1 MLLLLHSCCIAFF
14 ALKGCLNQLHSN
26 ANNKPKKSYVQRVE
40 NIGKRSQ
47 SVHELKFNREKMYPS
62 GSKFLCEL
70 FFVCLILLLKRL
82 ILPLLHILYP
92 CKEKSMLL
100 K

>member
-1 MLLLLHSCCIAFF
+1 MINQKNHMF
-14 ALKGCLNQLHSN
+14 KG
-26 ANNKPKKSYVQRVE
+26 VE

-82 ILPLLHILYP
+82 ILPFLQILYP